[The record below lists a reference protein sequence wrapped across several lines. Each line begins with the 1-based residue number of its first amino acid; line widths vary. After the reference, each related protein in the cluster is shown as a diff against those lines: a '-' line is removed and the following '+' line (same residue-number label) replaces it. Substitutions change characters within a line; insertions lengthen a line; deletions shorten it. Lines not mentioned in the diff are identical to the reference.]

1 MTDAGVIW
9 FISSAISAARSCRA
23 PGALRPGATS
33 LVYSLL
39 LAAAGGMMVAFNEHE
54 EFLTFSVTNT
64 LLMLAVSFIIRS
76 GLREESTWILQS
88 SLGYFFFATIIY
100 LSM

>member
-1 MTDAGVIW
+1 
-9 FISSAISAARSCRA
+9 
-23 PGALRPGATS
+23 
-33 LVYSLL
+33 
-39 LAAAGGMMVAFNEHE
+39 MVAFNRHE

-76 GLREESTWILQS
+76 GLREESTWIRQS

>member
-1 MTDAGVIW
+1 
-9 FISSAISAARSCRA
+9 
-23 PGALRPGATS
+23 
-33 LVYSLL
+33 
-39 LAAAGGMMVAFNEHE
+39 MVAFNEHE

-64 LLMLAVSFIIRS
+64 LVMLAVSFTIRS

>member
-1 MTDAGVIW
+1 M
-9 FISSAISAARSCRA
+9 
-23 PGALRPGATS
+23 LRPSGIA

-39 LAAAGGMMVAFNEHE
+39 LAAAGGMMVAFNRHE
-54 EFLTFSVTNT
+54 EFLEFAASST
-64 LLMLAVSFIIRS
+64 LLMLAVSFIIRN

>member
-1 MTDAGVIW
+1 
-9 FISSAISAARSCRA
+9 
-23 PGALRPGATS
+23 
-33 LVYSLL
+33 
-39 LAAAGGMMVAFNEHE
+39 MVALNEHE

>member
-1 MTDAGVIW
+1 
-9 FISSAISAARSCRA
+9 
-23 PGALRPGATS
+23 
-33 LVYSLL
+33 
-39 LAAAGGMMVAFNEHE
+39 MVALNRHE

-64 LLMLAVSFIIRS
+64 LVMLAVSFTIRS